1 VVISWF
7 LLRSD
12 DDPKTGGTA
21 PGAATRIAPKEYP
34 KAFASRRAS
43 QPEGTPPNGRRQDLE
58 PGLYRPAEG
67 VRVEA
72 VALVTPDGHDLL
84 SSYPLGL

>member
-1 VVISWF
+1 VVPPSVG
-7 LLRSD
+7 RRPED
-12 DDPKTGGTA
+12 RRDGA
-21 PGAATRIAPKEYP
+21 RAATRIAPKEYP

-43 QPEGTPPNGRRQDLE
+43 QPEGTPPDDRRQDLE

-72 VALVTPDGHDLL
+72 VALVTGDGHELL
-84 SSYPLGL
+84 SSYPLEL